1 MQKPLNRDAIKLAAM
16 ATMACNHFAQA
27 LLPAA
32 RCCTPCWWTSAI
44 LPRR

>member
-27 LLPAA
+27 LLPGGE
-32 RCCTPCWWTSAI
+32 RGV
-44 LPRR
+44 RGFGGRQ